1 MDLAACERFLS
12 RLPIKDRD
20 SHAVVPFR
28 FKFNQSKL
36 HHAAAE
42 MQSQGKPIRL
52 IVDKARRVTCSSWT
66 EGILFCHNLALTG
79 SHSLVVAHEFKTS
92 KELFRVPKDFI
103 PAVPF
108 LNIRAV
114 EREISFP
121 HPAGP
126 SVMQIITAGKDT
138 SGRGFTLS
146 GLHCSE
152 AAHYVSADAFISLL
166 PALSNHRNTI
176 GVIESTPNGIEGEGE
191 TFHNMYWEAFH
202 NRSEWRAVFLSWTDD
217 PACVAPEEFAKDAPT
232 DEDEK
237 DLLKRGFSK
246 SQLAWRRLKINSP
259 ECGGSVEI
267 FHQEYPTTAE
277 ESFIASG
284 MPAFS
289 DEEKRWCHKNVR
301 KPKLTGFLERTTDGS
316 FRFRPH
322 TQGDLRIW
330 EDPIPGHYY
339 YIGVDAARGEEG
351 RDFSAAVGI
360 DGTTGHQV
368 FTYAGYAMPEVLA
381 AYSNT
386 LGRRYNK
393 AMVNPEITGGYGYT
407 VMAALRDVFLYPNQ
421 YLWKGKDD
429 KMVGGA
435 RKSTFGW
442 ETTGHTRT
450 ILFETLRVCLREA
463 SGTDG
468 DYGVT
473 LYDDQLVSQ
482 IDRCTRKDFRVDVE
496 KGHDDILFAC
506 MLANIAMRHWA
517 PPRAPNRSRNDEQEG
532 EQRVMDVIKSR
543 GDVVLSDAKD
553 MLHDHYEKVQREIK
567 RGARR
572 EAVYE
577 EV

>member
-1 MDLAACERFLS
+1 MDFSACERFLS
-12 RLPIKDRD
+12 QCHIKNRD
-20 SHAVVPFR
+20 APGNV
-28 FKFNQSKL
+28 KFVFNRNQSIIHQK
-36 HHAAAE
+36 AKEQYDA
-42 MQSQGKPIRL
+42 GRPIRV
-52 IVDKARRVTCSSWT
+52 IVNKARRVGVSSWA
-66 EGILFCHNLALTG
+66 EGLLFCHCLALPG
-79 SHSLVVAHEFKTS
+79 SHALIAAHEYKSS
-92 KELFRVPKDFI
+92 KALFRVPLGL
-103 PAVPF
+103 AESTPF
-108 LNIRAV
+108 LHIDDV
-114 EREISFP
+114 EREMRFP
-121 HPAGP
+121 HPSSP
-126 SVMQIITAGKDT
+126 SLLQIVTAGKET

-146 GLHCSE
+146 ALHLSE
-152 AAHYVSADAFISLL
+152 GAHYKSPEPYQSII
-166 PALSNHRNTI
+166 PAVGKYRATI
-176 GVIESTPNGIEGEGE
+176 IVIESTPNGIEGDGE
-191 TFHNMYWEAFH
+191 PFYNMWLDAISGHGEYE
-202 NRSEWRAVFLSWTDD
+202 AVFLSWTED
-217 PACVAPEEFAKDAPT
+217 PACIAPEEFAKDAPA
-232 DEDEK
+232 DEEEK
-237 DLLKRGFSK
+237 ELLARGLTK
-246 SQLAWRRLKINSP
+246 SQLAWRRITIKGP
-259 ECGGSVEI
+259 ECRGLVEN
-267 FHQEYPTTAE
+267 FHQEFPVTWE
-277 ESFIASG
+277 ESFISSG
-284 MPAFS
+284 MPAFA
-289 DEEKRWCHKNVR
+289 DDEKRWCHKNIR

-381 AYSNT
+381 AYSNS

-517 PPRAPNRSRNDEQEG
+517 PPRAPNRARNDEQEG